1 MQLGQHRA
9 AGLRGAAQHPHFT
22 EEWMKDARVNG
33 WANTPLGPSHCRPK
47 HGHPHRAQHRR
58 REGGSRL
65 SLIRPLIS
73 QAPAIRAHHRVVK
86 GYTAHEAGEKGE
98 HERDDERL
106 NLLHPENTT

>member
-22 EEWMKDARVNG
+22 EEW
-33 WANTPLGPSHCRPK
+33 
-47 HGHPHRAQHRR
+47 HGHPHPHRAQHRR
-58 REGGSRL
+58 REGGSQL